1 MPAGYVALLGAA
13 QGDGTALTNT
23 TTGASIIHPTGKV
36 RIPGNYAGWKVGN
49 RFKVTASGRIS
60 TVVTT
65 PGTLTLEIRL
75 GPTSNI
81 IACTSPAFALNTVAK
96 TNVTW
101 LLEWHMRV
109 ATVGSG
115 TAATLLHTGF
125 WTSEAVIG
133 SPLPSAGGAGTHM
146 IPASAPAA
154 GTGFDST
161 VENVFDLQADWSVAN
176 AANSILAHTC
186 DLWDLGP

>member
-1 MPAGYVALLGAA
+1 MPAGYAALLGAA

-23 TTGASIIHPTGKV
+23 LTGASIIHPTGKV
-36 RIPGNYAGWKVGN
+36 RIPGNSEIWKVG
-49 RFKVTASGRIS
+49 RRLRVTASGRIS

-65 PGTLTLEIRL
+65 PGTLTFEIRF

-81 IACTSPAFALNTVAK
+81 IACTSPAFALNTTAK

-101 LLEWHMRV
+101 VLEWDMRV
-109 ATVGSG
+109 TAVGAS
-115 TAATLLHTGF
+115 TSTTLLHTGV

-133 SPLPSAGGAGTHM
+133 SPVPGTGGSGCLL
-146 IPASAPAA
+146 IPASAPAV

-176 AANSILAHTC
+176 ASNSVLAHTC
-186 DLWDLGP
+186 ELWDLGP